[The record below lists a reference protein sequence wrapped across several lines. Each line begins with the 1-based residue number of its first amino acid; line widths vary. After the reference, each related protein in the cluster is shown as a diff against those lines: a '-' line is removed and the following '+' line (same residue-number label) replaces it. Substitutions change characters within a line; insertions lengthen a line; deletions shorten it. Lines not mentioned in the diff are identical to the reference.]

1 MVVALSQIGPEHPET
16 AAARELIAQ
25 LKVHVTRDERTPQGL
40 RVLAGK
46 IPERPVELLLD
57 GDGRMLRGK
66 CTCSH
71 HFKGGLRMGPCR
83 HLQALR
89 AAAMGGQHAPSTLER
104 WYERLWN

>member
-1 MVVALSQIGPEHPET
+1 M
-16 AAARELIAQ
+16 
-25 LKVHVTRDERTPQGL
+25 
-40 RVLAGK
+40 LAGQAAD
-46 IPERPVELLLD
+46 RPVELVLD

-71 HFKGGLRMGPCR
+71 HYKGGLRMGPCR

-89 AAAMGGQHAPSTLER
+89 TTALGAPGPGTLEK